1 MSVLK
6 LPLLVDR
13 RHKVGELVLCITS
26 CPSIIIL
33 GNTCFK
39 SVYRKSVVMV
49 TLTTGIIFLLFTYM
63 HFCVWEIF
71 RKTSGPRVR

>member
-1 MSVLK
+1 MSVLR

-13 RHKVGELVLCITS
+13 RHKVGELVLCIIS

-33 GNTCFK
+33 ENACFK
-39 SVYRKSVVMV
+39 SVCRKSVVMV
-49 TLTTGIIFLLFTYM
+49 TLTTGMISFLFTYM